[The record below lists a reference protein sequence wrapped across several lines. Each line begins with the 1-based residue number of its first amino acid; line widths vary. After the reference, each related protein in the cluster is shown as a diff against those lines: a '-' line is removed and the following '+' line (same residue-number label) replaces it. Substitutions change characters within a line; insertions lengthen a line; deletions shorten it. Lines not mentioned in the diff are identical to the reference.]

1 MTYEDIYFM
10 KSNESKQK
18 VQVDDKTKERIKLLQ
33 SIDYR
38 IYDHFTDLL
47 YEVVKEE
54 GVTNDHVAQFIEEN
68 ECKTTNCTDGKQ
80 ILGGF
85 GTFYFVLTE
94 SGKRDFVCRAM
105 NSRDNNFAKEIG
117 RRNSSL
123 KLSSIE
129 KYNGEYLTLQQLIDW
144 RLL

>member
-1 MTYEDIYFM
+1 M
-10 KSNESKQK
+10 
-18 VQVDDKTKERIKLLQ
+18 
-33 SIDYR
+33 
-38 IYDHFTDLL
+38 
-47 YEVVKEE
+47 VKEE

-68 ECKTTNCTDGKQ
+68 EWKTTKCTDGKQ

-85 GTFYFVLTE
+85 ETFDFVLTE

-117 RRNSSL
+117 RRNSGL
-123 KLSSIE
+123 KPNSPE
-129 KYNGEYLTLQQLIDW
+129 KDNGRYITLQQLIDW

>member
-54 GVTNDHVAQFIEEN
+54 GVTNDHVAQFIEDN
-68 ECKTTNCTDGKQ
+68 ECKTTNCTDEKQ

-105 NSRDNNFAKEIG
+105 NSMPKTTTL
-117 RRNSSL
+117 RR
-123 KLSSIE
+123 
-129 KYNGEYLTLQQLIDW
+129 
-144 RLL
+144 R